1 VHIPDAMLH
10 GAICPVTAAVSVLGV
25 AGASYIALKSPTK
38 PTATQFGT
46 VSALIFA
53 GQMMNFPIAAGTS
66 GHLLGGV
73 LASAL
78 MGYPFGILALAL
90 VVTIQSLMFADG
102 GLSVLGSNILN
113 MALIGAGLGGII
125 HATLI
130 KKSTSMGF
138 NYFYLGIA
146 AWISVLL
153 AAAAV
158 SFELAISG
166 TIAFTEVITAMLSTH
181 MLIGLG
187 EALITVSGCWLLVRT
202 KNNVESNNW
211 NIITP
216 LMASMII
223 ALMLSPFAS
232 GFPDG
237 LEWVAAKYQF
247 LHQSA
252 PTFVA
257 PLADYTVPW
266 LNNEIFSTGIAG
278 LMGVVVTF
286 GIAWFIGSLI
296 NPSSVRKLA

>member
-1 VHIPDAMLH
+1 MHIPDAMLH

-25 AGASYIALKSPTK
+25 AGASYLAVKSPTK

-53 GQMMNFPIAAGTS
+53 GQMMNFPIAGGTS

-90 VVTIQSLMFADG
+90 VVTIQSLVFADG
-102 GLSVLGSNILN
+102 GLSVLGANILN

-125 HATLI
+125 HSTLI
-130 KKSTSMGF
+130 KKSTSTGF
-138 NYFYLGIA
+138 DYFSLGIA

-153 AAAAV
+153 AAIAV

-166 TIAFTEVITAMLSTH
+166 TITFTKVITAMLSTH
-181 MLIGLG
+181 VLIGLG

-202 KNNVESNNW
+202 KNVESHNW
-211 NIITP
+211 NMITP

-237 LEWVAAKYQF
+237 LEWVAEKYQF
-247 LHQSA
+247 LHQEA
-252 PTFVA
+252 PTFIA

-266 LNNEIFSTGIAG
+266 LNNEILSTGIAG
-278 LMGVVVTF
+278 LMGVLVTF
-286 GIAWFIGSLI
+286 GIAWLIGSLI

>member
-1 VHIPDAMLH
+1 VHIPDAMLQ
-10 GAICPVTAAVSVLGV
+10 GTICPVTATISALGV
-25 AGASYIALKSPTK
+25 MGASYVALKSPHK

-53 GQMMNFPIAAGTS
+53 GQMMNFPIANGTS

-78 MGYPFGILALAL
+78 MGYPFGILALTL
-90 VVTIQSLMFADG
+90 VITIQSLVFADG
-102 GLSVLGSNILN
+102 GLSVLGTNILN

-130 KKSTSMGF
+130 KKSTSTSF
-138 NYFYLGIA
+138 NYLLLGIA

-153 AAAAV
+153 AAIAI

-166 TIAFTEVITAMLSTH
+166 TIAFTEVIPAMLSTH
-181 MLIGLG
+181 MLIGWG
-187 EALITVSGCWLLVRT
+187 EALITVGCFWLLVGN
-202 KNNVESNNW
+202 KKVVSNNW

-216 LMASMII
+216 LMASMVIV
-223 ALMLSPFAS
+223 LMFSPFAS
-232 GFPDG
+232 GLPDG
-237 LEWVAAKYQF
+237 LEWVAAQYQL

-257 PLADYTVPW
+257 PLANYIVPGV
-266 LNNEIFSTGIAG
+266 NSEIFATGIAG
-278 LMGVVVTF
+278 LIGALITF
-286 GIAWFIGSLI
+286 GMAWIIGNLI
-296 NPSSVRKLA
+296 NPASVTKLN

>member
-1 VHIPDAMLH
+1 MHIPDAMLH

-25 AGASYIALKSPTK
+25 AGASYIAVKSPTK
-38 PTATQFGT
+38 PTATQFGA

-53 GQMMNFPIAAGTS
+53 GQMMNFPIADGTS

-90 VVTIQSLMFADG
+90 VVTIQSLVFSDG
-102 GLSVLGSNILN
+102 GLSVLGANILN

-130 KKSTSMGF
+130 KKSTSIGF
-138 NYFYLGIA
+138 NYFSLGIA

-153 AAAAV
+153 AAVAV

-166 TIAFTEVITAMLSTH
+166 TITFTKVITAMLSTH

-187 EALITVSGCWLLVRT
+187 EALITVSGCWLLVRN
-202 KNNVESNNW
+202 NNVESHNW

-257 PLADYTVPW
+257 PLANYTVPW
-266 LNNEIFSTGIAG
+266 LNNEIFSMGIAG
-278 LMGVVVTF
+278 LMGVLVTF
-286 GIAWFIGSLI
+286 SIAWLIGSLI
-296 NPSSVRKLA
+296 NPSSMRKLA

>member
-1 VHIPDAMLH
+1 
-10 GAICPVTAAVSVLGV
+10 
-25 AGASYIALKSPTK
+25 
-38 PTATQFGT
+38 
-46 VSALIFA
+46 
-53 GQMMNFPIAAGTS
+53 
-66 GHLLGGV
+66 
-73 LASAL
+73 
-78 MGYPFGILALAL
+78 
-90 VVTIQSLMFADG
+90 VVTIQSLVFADG
-102 GLSVLGSNILN
+102 GLSVLGANILN

-138 NYFYLGIA
+138 NYFSLGIA

-181 MLIGLG
+181 LLIGLG
-187 EALITVSGCWLLVRT
+187 EVLMTVSGCWLLMRN
-202 KNNVESNNW
+202 KNVESYSW

-257 PLADYTVPW
+257 PLANYTVPW
-266 LNNEIFSTGIAG
+266 LNHQIFSTGIAG
-278 LMGVVVTF
+278 LMGVLVTF
-286 GIAWFIGSLI
+286 GIAWLIGSLI
-296 NPSSVRKLA
+296 NPASVRKLA

>member
-1 VHIPDAMLH
+1 MHIPDAMLH
-10 GAICPVTAAVSVLGV
+10 GAICPVTAVVSVLGV
-25 AGASYIALKSPTK
+25 AGASYLALKSPTK

-46 VSALIFA
+46 ISALIFA
-53 GQMMNFPIAAGTS
+53 GQMINFPIADGTS

-90 VVTIQSLMFADG
+90 VVTIQSLVFSDG
-102 GLSVLGSNILN
+102 GLSVLGTNILN

-125 HATLI
+125 HSTLI
-130 KKSTSMGF
+130 KKSTSTGF
-138 NYFYLGIA
+138 NYFFLGIA

-153 AAAAV
+153 AAVAV

-166 TIAFTEVITAMLSTH
+166 TIALTKVIMAMLSTH

-187 EALITVSGCWLLVRT
+187 EVLITVGCYGLLVRN
-202 KNNVESNNW
+202 NNVENNNW
-211 NIITP
+211 NIMTP

-257 PLADYTVPW
+257 PLANYTVPW
-266 LNNEIFSTGIAG
+266 LNQEIFSTGIAG
-278 LMGVVVTF
+278 LMGVLVTF
-286 GIAWFIGSLI
+286 SIAWLIGSLI
-296 NPSSVRKLA
+296 NPTHVRKLA